1 MCALQGK
8 NPENRR
14 RPSILAL
21 SRQNLPNL
29 EGTSI
34 DGVAKGAYTVYGGDE
49 KPDAIVLATGAWPDL
64 RASPAVSAYVIL
76 CKPLA
81 RLCLVPP
88 LNIGFPINRHL
99 PTLCVSVMQ
108 GLCIL
113 A

>member
-1 MCALQGK
+1 MHPSSALQGK

-49 KPDAIVLATGAWPDL
+49 KPDAIVLATGALPVE
-64 RASPAVSAYVIL
+64 ASG
-76 CKPLA
+76 
-81 RLCLVPP
+81 RLQQCL
-88 LNIGFPINRHL
+88 HL
-99 PTLCVSVMQ
+99 
-108 GLCIL
+108 
-113 A
+113 

>member
-1 MCALQGK
+1 MLSLSALQGK

-49 KPDAIVLATGAWPDL
+49 KPDAIVLATGTLFDEAIGGGLSNPQ
-64 RASPAVSAYVIL
+64 
-76 CKPLA
+76 
-81 RLCLVPP
+81 CL
-88 LNIGFPINRHL
+88 H
-99 PTLCVSVMQ
+99 M
-108 GLCIL
+108 
-113 A
+113 